1 MLWGCTSKKISS
13 CTAIQELNTELTENV
28 SQYLN
33 SENLQEIKIVADAF
47 TQVQEKLS
55 NLIKDETLSEFTQE
69 LGDIYRQYSEVTNQY
84 LVAYEKR
91 DRDKI
96 IESKEKLKQ
105 LFQEQTQIIKQINS
119 YCVN

>member
-1 MLWGCTSKKISS
+1 MLWGCNSKKISS

-28 SQYLN
+28 SQYIN
-33 SENLQEIKIVADAF
+33 SENLQEIKIVADGF

-105 LFQEQTQIIKQINS
+105 LFQEQTQIIEQINS